1 MQPDP
6 RKYLWDAL
14 RAAGF
19 LRQFAA
25 GKTFAEYEGDV
36 LLRSAVERQF
46 EIVGEALS
54 QLAKSHADMAA
65 QVPEL
70 PRIVAFR
77 NILIHGY
84 ANVDDALVWQV
95 LIDKLP
101 QLEAAVRTMLAESPG
116 APESINEQTT
126 REESGS

>member
-6 RKYLWDAL
+6 RKFLWDAL

-25 GKTFAEYEGDV
+25 GKTFGEYQDDV

-46 EIVGEALS
+46 EIVGESLS
-54 QLAKSHADMAA
+54 QLAKSNADMAA
-65 QVPEL
+65 KVPEL

-95 LIDKLP
+95 LTDKLP
-101 QLEAAVRTMLAESPG
+101 QLESAVRALLAESAG
-116 APESINEQTT
+116 DPEPNETPST
-126 REESGS
+126 REEGGS